1 MTGQRDEI
9 GVLECRSEGKGPM
22 ARARGA
28 ARDRVV
34 EVAVDLFAEHG
45 VQGTSL
51 QMIADRIGVGK
62 AAVYYQFRSKDE
74 IVLAVLRPVFD
85 DVARLIEAAESLPHS
100 ASRRDAAVEGI
111 VDLMVRQRNAA
122 FPFRRDRYID
132 HLVAR
137 HPDLQAI
144 ADHFRALLLGPDH
157 DNSTRVSLAVAVT
170 GSYYCATVST
180 LKDISAPQLR
190 TVLLSY
196 FKQCLVPA
204 QRAGAA
210 SGQPT
215 EASRDAT

>member
-1 MTGQRDEI
+1 M

-22 ARARGA
+22 VRARGA

-34 EVAVDLFAEHG
+34 TVAVELFAEHG

-100 ASRRDAAVEGI
+100 ESRRAAAIEGV

-137 HPDLQAI
+137 HPELQAI
-144 ADHFRALLLGPDH
+144 ADRFRALLLGPDH
-157 DNSTRVSLAVAVT
+157 DYSTRVSLAMTVT
-170 GSYYCATVST
+170 GSYYCTTVST
-180 LKDISAPQLR
+180 LNDIAAPQLR

-196 FKQCLVPA
+196 FKRCLVPA

>member
-1 MTGQRDEI
+1 MTSQRDDV
-9 GVLECRSEGKGPM
+9 GVLECRSEGKGSM
-22 ARARGA
+22 VRARGA

-34 EVAVDLFAEHG
+34 EVAVELFAEHG

-62 AAVYYQFRSKDE
+62 AAVYYQVRSKDE
-74 IVLAVLRPVFD
+74 IVLAALRPVFD

-100 ASRRDAAVEGI
+100 ESRRDAAIEGV
-111 VDLMVRQRNAA
+111 VDLMVGQRNAA

-137 HPDLQAI
+137 HPELQAI
-144 ADHFRALLLGPDH
+144 ADRLHALLLGPDH
-157 DNSTRVSLAVAVT
+157 DHSTRVSLTVAVT
-170 GSYYCATVST
+170 GSYYCATDSM
-180 LKDISAPQLR
+180 LNDISAPRLR
-190 TVLLSY
+190 TMLRSY
-196 FKQCLVPA
+196 FKQCLVSA

-215 EASRDAT
+215 EASRAAT

>member
-1 MTGQRDEI
+1 MTSHMDEI
-9 GVLECRSEGKGPM
+9 GVPEWRSKGKGPM
-22 ARARGA
+22 VRARGA

-34 EVAVDLFAEHG
+34 EVAVELFAEHG
-45 VQGTSL
+45 VRGTSL
-51 QMIADRIGVGK
+51 QMIADHIGVGK
-62 AAVYYQFRSKDE
+62 AAVYYQFKSKDD
-74 IVLAVLRPVFD
+74 IVLAALRPIFD
-85 DVARLIEAAESLPHS
+85 DLARLTERAEALPHS
-100 ASRRDAAVEGI
+100 ASRQDMTIEGI

-137 HPDLQAI
+137 HPELHAI
-144 ADHFRALLLGPDH
+144 ADRFRALLLGPDH
-157 DNSTRVSLAVAVT
+157 DYSTRVSLAVAVT

-196 FKQCLVPA
+196 FRQCLAPA